1 VPWLLDTNCWI
12 HYLKKAA
19 SPIAENLRRRM
30 PADIVTCAVVK
41 AELLHGAMKYGV
53 PERRLAVVR
62 DTLAPYASLPFDDVV
77 AEHYARI
84 RHTLELTG
92 STIGPHDLLIAAT
105 CVARGCV
112 LVTANTNEFS
122 RVAGLTVENWLAP

>member
-1 VPWLLDTNCWI
+1 LLDTNAWI
-12 HYLKKAA
+12 HYLKNAA
-19 SPIAENLRRRM
+19 SPVGEQLRRRT

-62 DTLAPYASLPFDDVV
+62 ETLAPYASLPFDDVA

-84 RHTLELTG
+84 RHALEEAG
-92 STIGPHDLLIAAT
+92 NTIGPHDLFIAAT

-112 LVTANTNEFS
+112 LVTDNTSEFS
-122 RVAGLTVENWLAP
+122 RVEGLTIENWLSA